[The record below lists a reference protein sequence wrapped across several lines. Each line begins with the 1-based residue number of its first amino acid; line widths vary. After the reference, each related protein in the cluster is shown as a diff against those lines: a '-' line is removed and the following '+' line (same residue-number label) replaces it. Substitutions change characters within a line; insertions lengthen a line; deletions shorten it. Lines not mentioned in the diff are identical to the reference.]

1 MKHQPKHNKRH
12 KSDNFWSKVGNTF
25 VTICLTVILMW
36 GLQACSHTAA
46 LRFIQLS
53 DVHFLENGS
62 NTTFKMIG
70 ESPGLLDDAVSQINE
85 QKDIDFVMIT
95 GDLIDKPFEKEL
107 RAVLPHLGKL
117 NYPWY
122 FAFGNHDRCVGG
134 YLDTNV
140 YLKMLR
146 EANPNFKFER
156 AYYSF
161 VPKKG
166 YRVIVLD
173 DIITNEITSQGYV
186 DPTQLKWLKK
196 QLDKAGSDTVLIFMH
211 APVIEPFASPNHRL
225 RNASQ
230 VMSLIESY
238 KNPIGV
244 FQGHYHATRVVQHN
258 NVLYIDTPALVSYP
272 NAFRLVSVENFKNKT
287 VFELKWFETRE
298 KTIQKMAKIMVM
310 VSSIYTGEEKDR
322 NGVYEIKRD

>member
-1 MKHQPKHNKRH
+1 MRHQKKTHTRT
-12 KSDNFWSKVGNTF
+12 KSNSWLSKFANTF
-25 VTICLTVILMW
+25 VTLCMTVALMW
-36 GLQACSHTAA
+36 GLQACSNSAA
-46 LRFIQLS
+46 LRFIQIS
-53 DVHFLENGS
+53 DIHFLENGS

-70 ESPGLLDDAVSQINE
+70 ESPRLLDDAVNQINE

-107 RAVLPHLGKL
+107 KAVLPHIQNI

-134 YLDTNV
+134 YLDTNL

-146 EANPNFKFER
+146 EANSDFTFDN

-173 DIITNEITSQGYV
+173 DIITTEITSQGYI
-186 DPTQLKWLKK
+186 DEKQLKWLKK
-196 QLDKAGSDTVLIFMH
+196 ELDRSKDDTALIFMH
-211 APVIEPFASPNHRL
+211 VPLIEPFASPNHRL
-225 RNASQ
+225 KNASQ
-230 VMSLIESY
+230 VMGLIESY

-244 FQGHYHATRVVQHN
+244 FQGHYHATRAVQHD
-258 NVLYIDTPALVSYP
+258 NVLYINTPALVSYP
-272 NAFRLVSVENFKNKT
+272 NAFRLISVQNYKDKT
-287 VFELKWFETRE
+287 VFELKWLETRE
-298 KTIQKMAKIMVM
+298 KTIQKMAKLLVIA
-310 VSSIYTGEEKDR
+310 SSIYTGEEKER
-322 NGVYEIKRD
+322 NGIYEIKR

>member
-1 MKHQPKHNKRH
+1 MRHQKKTHTRT
-12 KSDNFWSKVGNTF
+12 KSNSWLSKFTNTF
-25 VTICLTVILMW
+25 VTLCMTVALMW
-36 GLQACSHTAA
+36 GLQACSNSAA
-46 LRFIQLS
+46 LRFIQIS
-53 DVHFLENGS
+53 DIHFLENGS

-70 ESPGLLDDAVSQINE
+70 ESQRLLDDAVNQINE

-107 RAVLPHLGKL
+107 KAVLPHIQNI

-134 YLDTNV
+134 YLDTNL

-146 EANPNFKFER
+146 DANPDFTFDK

-173 DIITNEITSQGYV
+173 DIITTEITSQGYI
-186 DPTQLKWLKK
+186 DEKQLKWLKK
-196 QLDKAGSDTVLIFMH
+196 ELDKSKNDTALIFMH
-211 APVIEPFASPNHRL
+211 VPLIEPFASPNHRL
-225 RNASQ
+225 KNASQ
-230 VMSLIESY
+230 VMGLIESY

-244 FQGHYHATRVVQHN
+244 FQGHYHATRVVQHD
-258 NVLYIDTPALVSYP
+258 NVLYINTPALVSYP
-272 NAFRLVSVENFKNKT
+272 NAFRLISVQNYKDKT
-287 VFELKWFETRE
+287 VFELKWLETRE
-298 KTIQKMAKIMVM
+298 KTIQKMAKLLVIA
-310 VSSIYTGEEKDR
+310 SSIYTGEEKER
-322 NGVYEIKRD
+322 NGIYEIKR